1 MVTKNKI
8 DQIKSWKL
16 NDTSFKEIFDEHQK
30 LLEEEFIGEKE
41 KIVLDSLKDL
51 SKENKFSVLKSLF
64 LLSIC
69 KTANKEKFNL
79 EFVLN
84 SMKEFSKTTDSISL
98 GTLPDEWKKVS
109 KWDYLMNNFDMEAL
123 IESFKDSISVVVFID
138 KNNELSINIDVESK
152 DYPSVEEFFKER
164 KPIGI
169 LETYF
174 GENYQTLNEFYPI
187 YLSGLILND
196 FDYLAKEISLM
207 LDRYI

>member
-41 KIVLDSLKDL
+41 KFVLDSLKDL
-51 SKENKFSVLKSLF
+51 SKANKFSVLKSLF

-69 KTANKEKFNL
+69 KTANKENFNL

-98 GTLPDEWKKVS
+98 GTLPNEWKKVS
-109 KWDYLMNNFDMEAL
+109 KWDYLMNNFDMEVL

-169 LETYF
+169 LETSF

>member
-69 KTANKEKFNL
+69 KIANKENFNL

-98 GTLPDEWKKVS
+98 DTLPDEWKEVS

-169 LETYF
+169 LETSF

>member
-1 MVTKNKI
+1 MVAKNKI

-30 LLEEEFIGEKE
+30 LLEEELIGEKE
-41 KIVLDSLKDL
+41 NKILDSLKDL
-51 SKENKFSVLKSLF
+51 SEENKFSVLKSLF

-69 KTANKEKFNL
+69 KTANKENFNL

-84 SMKEFSKTTDSISL
+84 SMKEFSKTTDAISL
-98 GTLPDEWKKVS
+98 DSLPDEWKDPS
-109 KWDYLMNNFDMEAL
+109 KWESIMNNFDMEAL

-169 LETYF
+169 LETSF

-196 FDYLAKEISLM
+196 FDHLAKEISLM

>member
-1 MVTKNKI
+1 LVTKNKI

-41 KIVLDSLKDL
+41 KFVLDSLKDL
-51 SKENKFSVLKSLF
+51 SKANKFSVLKSLF

-69 KTANKEKFNL
+69 KTANKENFNL

-98 GTLPDEWKKVS
+98 GTLPNEWKKVS
-109 KWDYLMNNFDMEAL
+109 KWDYLMNNFDMEVL

-169 LETYF
+169 LETSF

>member
-51 SKENKFSVLKSLF
+51 SKANKFSVLKSLF

-69 KTANKEKFNL
+69 KTANKENFNL

-169 LETYF
+169 LETSF